1 MTSQRDPNR
10 SLPRDYIRR
19 EDGSWNAL
27 PLVLGA
33 LAIAVVGY
41 MLLGDRFT
49 AERPRTSLDRTNT
62 TVPQSTP
69 TQPK

>member
-10 SLPRDYIRR
+10 SRPRDYIRR

-49 AERPRTSLDRTNT
+49 AERPGTSIDRTNT
-62 TVPQSTP
+62 TVPQTTP